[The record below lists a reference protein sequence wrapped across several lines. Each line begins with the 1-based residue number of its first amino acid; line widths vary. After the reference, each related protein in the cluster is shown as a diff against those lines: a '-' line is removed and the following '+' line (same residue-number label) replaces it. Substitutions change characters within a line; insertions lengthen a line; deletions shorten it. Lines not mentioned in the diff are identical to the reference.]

1 MKMTNELTQTFAFG
15 EAKVTII
22 IEDGKPLFCAKEVCD
37 ILGYKNSRKALWIMQ
52 ILTA

>member
-1 MKMTNELTQTFAFG
+1 MTNELTQTFAFG

-22 IEDGKPLFCAKEVCD
+22 IEDGNRSSAPKKSATS
-37 ILGYKNSRKALWIMQ
+37 LGIKIPVRHRWIMQ

>member
-1 MKMTNELTQTFAFG
+1 MTNELTQTFAFG